1 MPGYMSVSFDP
12 EVIAASSDAASSA
25 LVLAGAN
32 SDAASAAYCKAAA
45 ASSRISARS
54 AAWEAGSSE
63 AVRTVKTVTDDYTI
77 LGSDG
82 DIVCDK
88 ATQLNLSLPS
98 GVAGSLRNI
107 KNVGAGPVVIIGL
120 DAVLIDG
127 ESTQTI
133 YQGESAQLEC
143 SATNTWVIV

>member
-12 EVIAASSDAASSA
+12 EVIAASSDVASSA

-45 ASSRISARS
+45 ASSRISVRS
-54 AAWEAGSSE
+54 AAWEEAG
-63 AVRTVKTVTDDYTI
+63 AGVARTIKTVTDDYTI

-88 ATQLNLSLPS
+88 ATQLNLSLTS

-120 DAVLIDG
+120 GAVLIDG